1 MKASFLIIS
10 DYKNYKILSYKNY
23 NNKFAVDF
31 WGADTADPVQ
41 FNYMREGGE

>member
-10 DYKNYKILSYKNY
+10 DYKSYKNY

-41 FNYMREGGE
+41 FNYMRAGGE